1 MNQTLQLTDYIP
13 RYVSLYY
20 VDYRDNLDEHEDIQ
34 EECIRSNNMEKLYE
48 KAYEWYEE
56 QESSNMHDYLE
67 ETRKNMEADNLAGE
81 FEEHEDEI
89 RELIYDRNDSDPV
102 KDLIRNSSVTNF
114 FYSLGV
120 EIIGYLTGCSLRG
133 ESVAMACHKV
143 RRALHLKKGQF
154 DEKIEELTDRLT
166 RQMAEFDNFRKRTEK
181 EKSQMYEV
189 GAKDIIEKILPVV
202 DNFERGLDAVK
213 EEDKEDPFVQGME
226 KVYKHLLTTLEGI
239 EVKPIE
245 AVGQPFDPNFHNA
258 VMHVEDENFGENIV
272 AEEFQKGYTYRDS
285 VVRHS
290 MVKVAN

>member
-13 RYVSLYY
+13 QYVSLYY
-20 VDYRDNLDEHEDIQ
+20 VDYRDDLDEHEDIQ

-120 EIIGYLTGCSLRG
+120 EISGYLTGCSLRG

-143 RRALHLKKGQF
+143 RRALHLKKGEF
-154 DEKIEELTDRLT
+154 DEKIEELVENATYGGELRIYFNAMFDRLISKDPENDFKSIRFHGNVVVALPT
-166 RQMAEFDNFRKRTEK
+166 AGTVPDIMYGFRWTSHFLSEGRTCLSIHRYTIPMPM
-181 EKSQMYEV
+181 KS
-189 GAKDIIEKILPVV
+189 A
-202 DNFERGLDAVK
+202 A
-213 EEDKEDPFVQGME
+213 
-226 KVYKHLLTTLEGI
+226 
-239 EVKPIE
+239 
-245 AVGQPFDPNFHNA
+245 
-258 VMHVEDENFGENIV
+258 
-272 AEEFQKGYTYRDS
+272 
-285 VVRHS
+285 
-290 MVKVAN
+290 

>member
-13 RYVSLYY
+13 QYVSLYY
-20 VDYRDNLDEHEDIQ
+20 VDYRDDLDEHEDIQ

-143 RRALHLKKGQF
+143 RRALHLKRGS
-154 DEKIEELTDRLT
+154 LT
-166 RQMAEFDNFRKRTEK
+166 RRLKNW
-181 EKSQMYEV
+181 
-189 GAKDIIEKILPVV
+189 
-202 DNFERGLDAVK
+202 
-213 EEDKEDPFVQGME
+213 
-226 KVYKHLLTTLEGI
+226 
-239 EVKPIE
+239 
-245 AVGQPFDPNFHNA
+245 
-258 VMHVEDENFGENIV
+258 
-272 AEEFQKGYTYRDS
+272 
-285 VVRHS
+285 
-290 MVKVAN
+290 

>member
-13 RYVSLYY
+13 QYVSLSY
-20 VDYRDNLDEHEDIQ
+20 VDYRDDLDEHEDIQ

-67 ETRKNMEADNLAGE
+67 KTRKNMETDNLAGE

-102 KDLIRNSSVTNF
+102 KDLICNSSVTNF

-120 EIIGYLTGCSLRG
+120 EISGYLTGCSLRG

-154 DEKIEELTDRLT
+154 DEKIEELV
-166 RQMAEFDNFRKRTEK
+166 E
-181 EKSQMYEV
+181 
-189 GAKDIIEKILPVV
+189 
-202 DNFERGLDAVK
+202 
-213 EEDKEDPFVQGME
+213 
-226 KVYKHLLTTLEGI
+226 
-239 EVKPIE
+239 
-245 AVGQPFDPNFHNA
+245 NA
-258 VMHVEDENFGENIV
+258 TYGGEL
-272 AEEFQKGYTYRDS
+272 
-285 VVRHS
+285 
-290 MVKVAN
+290 